1 MRCDCRRVAAGQ
13 LRGLGA
19 PVVKDRNQAPVN
31 IELAGIA
38 FPVTFYCDGTPA
50 RWFLASNHGAWSLTQ
65 PQQLSRAMLWGSPLL
80 SRRQALSNRPA
91 QAISA
96 AWICTSLSVRESTVQ
111 SAGVV
116 TTEYPVRSL
125 TNAPYSQA
133 QRSALHGR
141 TAQGQ
146 TSHMPLDLC
155 DDEFPTAATACRAMA
170 YQEGE
175 RREEVWRTRLRADPS
190 RQRRDDS
197 AVSP

>member
-1 MRCDCRRVAAGQ
+1 
-13 LRGLGA
+13 
-19 PVVKDRNQAPVN
+19 
-31 IELAGIA
+31 
-38 FPVTFYCDGTPA
+38 
-50 RWFLASNHGAWSLTQ
+50 
-65 PQQLSRAMLWGSPLL
+65 MLWGSPLL

-175 RREEVWRTRLRADPS
+175 RREEDGEPDYARTHRGNGATIRRSRREARSCASQAFCALRLAGEQVVVIFQQLQAADH
-190 RQRRDDS
+190 RC
-197 AVSP
+197 A